1 MIVDTAWS
9 EGYSV
14 VVLVPVPEDADEWHG
29 TVTFSHPILSANV
42 SDNASVMISRV
53 YGWQLFA
60 LVYFRIYGTLKF
72 VKS

>member
-1 MIVDTAWS
+1 MIADTAWS

-14 VVLVPVPEDADEWHG
+14 IVLVPVSEDADEWHG

-42 SDNASVMISRV
+42 SDNTSEMILRS
-53 YGWQLFA
+53 YGWQLCA
-60 LVYFRIYGTLKF
+60 LVYFRIYGTLMF